1 MSEIALP
8 KIDRS
13 IVSNK
18 SQIVKKL
25 KILTSRKCF
34 K

>member
-8 KIDRS
+8 EIDRS

-25 KILTSRKCF
+25 SSLTNTENV
-34 K
+34 